1 MQMKFFLTSKMT
13 GMETTATIIRQQA
26 SFSGVFCEEGHTG
39 GSGNKFCFFESDD
52 LLPLA
57 RELDLEF

>member
-1 MQMKFFLTSKMT
+1 
-13 GMETTATIIRQQA
+13 METTATIIRQQA

-39 GSGNKFCFFESDD
+39 GSGNKFCFYESDD